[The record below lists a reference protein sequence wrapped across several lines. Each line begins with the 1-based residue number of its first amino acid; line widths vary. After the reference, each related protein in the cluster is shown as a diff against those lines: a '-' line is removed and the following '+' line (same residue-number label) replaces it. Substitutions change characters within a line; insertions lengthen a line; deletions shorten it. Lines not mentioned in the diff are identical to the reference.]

1 MLITTNVVEITST
14 EPMITGSPDYST
26 LHTISFLIHSSQK
39 YIQQTAPASMK
50 ANHPEIAVT
59 TGFKEFLSMLSNDL
73 KFR

>member
-26 LHTISFLIHSSQK
+26 LLFLIHSSQNIFNK
-39 YIQQTAPASMK
+39 TAPASME

-59 TGFKEFLSMLSNDL
+59 TGFKEF
-73 KFR
+73 

>member
-26 LHTISFLIHSSQK
+26 LPLFLPNPFQPKNIFNK
-39 YIQQTAPASMK
+39 TAPASME

-59 TGFKEFLSMLSNDL
+59 TGFKEFL
-73 KFR
+73 KHAFE